1 MLAIYTRLSKEDSDS
16 TSIKNQTREGQKFAK
31 DKGFNDIEI
40 YNEGEGISGGAEI
53 KDRPQL
59 FQLLQDFRENK
70 IKAVW
75 FRNQNRLERNSSTY
89 AIFISE
95 AQKYK
100 VEVYFSDRLLD
111 FDNPSDNLLGTIT
124 SAVNQQQKDLQA
136 VQTKRSLIDNV
147 KEGKV
152 WSVVAYGYKS
162 DKGYL
167 AIDEN
172 EFKIVK
178 EVYDLSLSGV
188 GADSIANRLNERGIP
203 TRKNKLFRGKTIQG
217 IIKNSIYKGERV
229 YSKEVFDCPIIIEPI
244 LWQKVNDNLVKNRN
258 NSGKKVEHKYL
269 LKGVVKCGR
278 CGRNYYGKTRVN
290 GKDNFYSC
298 SSKRYKDLICD
309 NKALSLPFLEN
320 LIWGNFFAKS
330 EFKTLLNEH
339 FKEQLNVNPVNSI
352 NIELDTFRKALKVLK
367 NNKEKFLNLVMA
379 DVISNEDIK
388 DRMRQINTE
397 ISDIGIKI
405 TNLEEEK
412 SIIENN
418 LTNQDAILEEVD
430 VSNKV
435 SFKGKRELILKYI
448 DAVVIYFDKELNGYF
463 IEIKS
468 KIGGVSSV
476 YFTDYLKRFAHTVYR
491 KGNIRFMVQNA
502 NKPKDGVIKEQGNIS
517 ISAIEKWKNYYFK

>member
-1 MLAIYTRLSKEDSDS
+1 MLAIYTRLSKEDSVS
-16 TSIKNQTREGQKFAK
+16 TSINNQLREGNQFAK
-31 DKGFNDIEI
+31 DNDFKDIEF
-40 YNEGEGISGGAEI
+40 YNEGQGISGGADI

-59 FQLLQDFRENK
+59 LRLFQDFRLKK

-89 AIFISE
+89 VFFISQ
-95 AQKYK
+95 AKKY
-100 VEVYFSDRLLD
+100 EVKIYFNGKL
-111 FDNPSDNLLGTIT
+111 FDYNDPQQNLYGTIT
-124 SAVNQQQKDLQA
+124 TAVNQYKIDLQTL
-136 VQTKRSLIDNV
+136 QTKRSLKDNV

-167 AIDEN
+167 AIDET
-172 EFKIVK
+172 ESKIVK

-188 GADSIANRLNERGIP
+188 GSDSIANRLNERKIP

-217 IIKNSIYKGERV
+217 IIKNPIYKGERN
-229 YSKEVFDCPIIIEPI
+229 YSNQIFESPIIIEPI
-244 LWQKVNDNLVKNRN
+244 LWQKVNENLVKNRN

-269 LKGVVKCGR
+269 LKGIVKCGR
-278 CGRNYYGKTRVN
+278 CGRNYYGKSRVS
-290 GKDNFYSC
+290 GKDNFYFC

-309 NKALSLPFLEN
+309 NKALNLTFLET

-339 FKEQLNVNPVNSI
+339 FKEQLNVNPIASI
-352 NIELDTFRKALKVLK
+352 DTELDILKKALKKLK
-367 NNKEKFLNLVMA
+367 GNRDKLLDLYIDGTLSKA
-379 DVISNEDIK
+379 DIG
-388 DRMRQINTE
+388 DRMKQNNIE

-405 TNLEEEK
+405 GNLEEQK

-418 LTNQDAILEEVD
+418 LINQDAILEEVD

-435 SFKGKRELILKYI
+435 SFKDKRELILKYI
-448 DAVVIYFDKELNGYF
+448 DTITIYFDKELNGYF

-468 KIGGVSSV
+468 KIGGVGSV
-476 YFTDYLKRFAHTVYR
+476 YFTDYLKRFAHTVVG
-491 KGNIRFMVQNA
+491 KGNIRFMIQNP
-502 NKPKDGVIKEQGNIS
+502 NKPKDGVIKEQANIS
-517 ISAIEKWKNYYFK
+517 ISAIEKWENYYSK